1 MELKKVD
8 VKEFQKNLYKE
19 YKKIFPSA
27 ERKSLGYIKK
37 LFVRGNL
44 EILEILD
51 EDKIVG
57 FFITNILKNNPYVIL
72 DYFAIFPENQSK
84 GYGSKAINL
93 LKETYNDYDGIY
105 IEVEKVNDNEQDGNK
120 QRRIKFYERLGFQYL
135 GYDIDLFNVIFS
147 TYLLPINMVHKSDQ
161 YAIDKI
167 IEIYKSI
174 FGNFIF
180 QKKCK
185 FIKIN

>member
-19 YKKIFPSA
+19 YKKIFPSD
-27 ERKSLGYIKK
+27 ERKSLGHIKK

-93 LKETYNDYDGIY
+93 LKET
-105 IEVEKVNDNEQDGNK
+105 
-120 QRRIKFYERLGFQYL
+120 
-135 GYDIDLFNVIFS
+135 
-147 TYLLPINMVHKSDQ
+147 
-161 YAIDKI
+161 
-167 IEIYKSI
+167 
-174 FGNFIF
+174 
-180 QKKCK
+180 
-185 FIKIN
+185 